1 MPQINS
7 TDEVTDALSQ
17 FLNILEPVDLREYD
31 DKLIS
36 LFITSKEAFLEVLT
50 KLSLNLY
57 FLFTDS
63 HHIHRA
69 IA

>member
-31 DKLIS
+31 EKLIS
-36 LFITSKEAFLEVLT
+36 LFIELQKR
-50 KLSLNLY
+50 LSWR
-57 FLFTDS
+57 F
-63 HHIHRA
+63 
-69 IA
+69 